1 MIAAKVMKNSSPETG
16 FRLKGWHVLVIA
28 LGFFGSVITVDIV
41 MAVLAVNTFSGVE
54 AEKPY
59 ESGLA
64 FNKEIAAANAQN
76 ARGWIV
82 TQHVVRDTDGIVTLT
97 ANFKDKA
104 ALAIGG
110 LDVTMILKA
119 PADAKRDQSVT
130 LQDHGAGAYDGKVE
144 ASVGQWDVEIIAR
157 KNNDIVYRSVNRV
170 ILK

>member
-1 MIAAKVMKNSSPETG
+1 MATANVMKSSSSETG

-28 LGFFGSVITVDIV
+28 LGFFGSVITVDVV
-41 MAVLAVNTFSGVE
+41 MAILAVKTFSGVE

-76 ARGWIV
+76 ARGWTV
-82 TQHVVRDTDGIVTLT
+82 TQHIARDADGTVTLT
-97 ANFKDKA
+97 ANFKDKT

-110 LDVTMILKA
+110 LDVTMNLKA
-119 PADAKRDQSVT
+119 PADAKRDLSVL
-130 LQDHGAGAYDGKVE
+130 LQDRGAGVYNGMVE
-144 ASVGQWDVEIIAR
+144 ATAGQWDVEIIA
-157 KNNDIVYRSVNRV
+157 KQNDDIVYRSVNRV